1 MNHPSALRVQPKY
14 LLLFFCRLDL
24 VKMSRIEFAFR
35 GDRDFSL
42 QVRAIDFRI
51 RGFKAIQHPLRR
63 MSVTI
68 PGAVGNDR
76 RFRFDPLNEFF

>member
-1 MNHPSALRVQPKY
+1 
-14 LLLFFCRLDL
+14 
-24 VKMSRIEFAFR
+24 MSRIKFAFG

-51 RGFKAIQHPLRR
+51 CSFEAIQHHLRR
-63 MSVTI
+63 MSVPI
-68 PGAVGNDR
+68 PRAVGNDR